1 MRDEISNAEVDRILQ
16 QLRQDQPAAAAD
28 DPVDSILKSLGVEPS
43 AGQGKR
49 RLHQMAQQ
57 AADTAVPAASAANE
71 MSFHPASEPEGP
83 SAAQAQSA
91 PAAEPA
97 PAARK
102 KTEPRPTPAAQ
113 PAPEARKDSQPKPA
127 PTAEPAPA
135 PRQNPKP
142 QPAQPAS
149 PAGVQEIVVD
159 ENFRRFFT
167 QTLDNLE
174 EPTAARSRRKKEEKK
189 EKREKRSLLR
199 RWQERQPGPAPE
211 PEQEQETERRP
222 EPQQSKQE
230 QPPREEARTQQEQ
243 PSPRQENRPAEES
256 PAVQPVSAQPEA
268 PAEQPA
274 PTEEDTAPTRPF
286 EPAQVRTAPAPVRE
300 DTGEFSMALDPGA
313 WSCETEPEPEPEPE
327 SQPLPVEEPTR
338 HLPWEQE
345 EQPEPDDEQDEPDEP
360 EEQEEPEKPR
370 RGLLSRLR
378 LLGSR
383 EEEDEEENESPSDE
397 EPEEEPEEEHGE
409 ESWQELEDYTAP
421 DQAQKVMTDL
431 SAMSLRFVL
440 RAVLTGVLAAALL
453 WMGVGATGLLLL
465 PAVID
470 PAADPLP
477 FLTVNLLLCAAA
489 ALISFSTIKEG
500 LVGLFGRPSADTM
513 PALAALGA
521 LAQALALLLAP
532 SSYDPGLFTL
542 FSGVAVLGL
551 CTNAV
556 GKLVHNQVVLRN
568 FEMASS
574 RVEHWAACMVTDK
587 TRLSAVAR
595 GMDEPDPQLLVSRPT
610 ALVRNFLRH
619 SFSSRAS
626 QLAARQLSY
635 LLLGVAVLCAV
646 VGGFMA
652 KSAAVGVSV
661 LAAALCLGA
670 PFASTLLAAVPSLL
684 MQKSAGKVGAVV
696 PGWDA
701 VEALGRTN
709 MVLVGA
715 KDIFPASSVVLKG
728 IKTFEKERIDLAILY
743 AASILIEGCDTLRDV
758 FSHIIE
764 GRTDI
769 LYPVESMTREVGYGY
784 SAWINEERVL
794 VGNRDMMMRHGLAVP
809 SLDWEARCSKNGER
823 QLLYL
828 AVSGKLFGVFGICY
842 KANPEVQEVLESL
855 NRRGISLLVKSDD
868 CSLTSQL
875 IAQIY
880 QLPEGCVK
888 VLTEAERTALSPEL
902 IFRPESEGVMT
913 HIGSF
918 ASFVGGLRAAEGAA
932 AGEKLAAM
940 VQKGA
945 VVFSCL
951 VALLLTFTGGI
962 IGLALPAVL
971 LYQAAWTVLQLA
983 VPLGKAS

>member
-71 MSFHPASEPEGP
+71 MSFHPASEPEER

-91 PAAEPA
+91 PAVEPA

-102 KTEPRPTPAAQ
+102 KPESRPAPAAQ
-113 PAPEARKDSQPKPA
+113 
-127 PTAEPAPA
+127 PAPA
-135 PRQNPKP
+135 PRQNPEP

-174 EPTAARSRRKKEEKK
+174 EPTAARSRRKKEDKK

-199 RWQERQPGPAPE
+199 RWQERQPEPAPE

-222 EPQQSKQE
+222 EPQQPKQE
-230 QPPREEARTQQEQ
+230 QLPQAEERTQQEQ
-243 PSPRQENRPAEES
+243 PSPRKESRPAEEA

-286 EPAQVRTAPAPVRE
+286 DPAQVRTAPAPVRE

-313 WSCETEPEPEPEPE
+313 WSCEPEPEPEPEPE

-338 HLPWEQE
+338 HLPSEQE
-345 EQPEPDDEQDEPDEP
+345 EQPEPEDEPDEP

-383 EEEDEEENESPSDE
+383 EEEDEEETESPADE

-521 LAQALALLLAP
+521 LVQALALLLAP

>member
-57 AADTAVPAASAANE
+57 AADTAVPAVSAANE
-71 MSFHPASEPEGP
+71 MSFHPASEPEER
-83 SAAQAQSA
+83 SAARAQSA
-91 PAAEPA
+91 PAVEPA

-102 KTEPRPTPAAQ
+102 KTEPRPAPAAQ
-113 PAPEARKDSQPKPA
+113 PAPAARKDPRPKPA
-127 PTAEPAPA
+127 PAAEPALA
-135 PRQNPKP
+135 PRQNPQP
-142 QPAQPAS
+142 QSAPAAS
-149 PAGVQEIVVD
+149 PAGVHEVVVD

-174 EPTAARSRRKKEEKK
+174 EPAAARSRRKKEEKK

-222 EPQQSKQE
+222 EPQQPKEE
-230 QPPREEARTQQEQ
+230 QLPREEERTQQEQ
-243 PSPRQENRPAEES
+243 PSPRQESRPAEEA

-274 PTEEDTAPTRPF
+274 PAEEDTAPTRPF
-286 EPAQVRTAPAPVRE
+286 EPAQVRIAPAPVRE

-313 WSCETEPEPEPEPE
+313 WSCETEPEPESEPE
-327 SQPLPVEEPTR
+327 SQPLPVEKPTR

-345 EQPEPDDEQDEPDEP
+345 ERPEPEEEQDEP

-383 EEEDEEENESPSDE
+383 EEEDEEETESPADE

-409 ESWQELEDYTAP
+409 ESRQELEDYTAP

-470 PAADPLP
+470 PVADPLP

-521 LAQALALLLAP
+521 LAQALTLLLA
-532 SSYDPGLFTL
+532 SSGYDPGLFTL

>member
-1 MRDEISNAEVDRILQ
+1 MREEISNAEVDRILQ
-16 QLRQDQPAAAAD
+16 QLRQEQPSAAAE
-28 DPVDSILKSLGVEPS
+28 DPVESILQSLGVEPT

-49 RLHQMAQQ
+49 RLHEMAQQ
-57 AADTAVPAASAANE
+57 SDAGQVFASAGTASNELSFHRAGEQTVQPVRSVQQPAAAAR
-71 MSFHPASEPEGP
+71 
-83 SAAQAQSA
+83 Q
-91 PAAEPA
+91 EPA
-97 PAARK
+97 PQPKRELAPQPK
-102 KTEPRPTPAAQ
+102 QEPAAQ
-113 PAPEARKDSQPKPA
+113 PKQEPMNQLKQEPMTQPKREPE
-127 PTAEPAPA
+127 PQQEPAP
-135 PRQNPKP
+135 QPKTEEPATGEITLP
-142 QPAQPAS
+142 QPRRN
-149 PAGVQEIVVD
+149 VVVD

-174 EPTAARSRRKKEEKK
+174 EPTAARSRREPAPKK
-189 EKREKRSLLR
+189 EKREKKSLLR
-199 RWQERQPGPAPE
+199 RRREQPKPAEEEWEAE
-211 PEQEQETERRP
+211 PQPQPAVESRP
-222 EPQQSKQE
+222 EPRPAAPQPAPVRQE
-230 QPPREEARTQQEQ
+230 QP
-243 PSPRQENRPAEES
+243 
-256 PAVQPVSAQPEA
+256 
-268 PAEQPA
+268 
-274 PTEEDTAPTRPF
+274 EEDQAPTRPF
-286 EPAQVRTAPAPVRE
+286 ELNGGRPATAPETPAAE
-300 DTGEFSMALDPGA
+300 DTGEFSMPLDQGA
-313 WSCETEPEPEPEPE
+313 WSGDDLH
-327 SQPLPVEEPTR
+327 PLP
-338 HLPWEQE
+338 EQPG
-345 EQPEPDDEQDEPDEP
+345 EQPEPQPAPEPAEEPQTQQEPTVSVVPDEEDEPEEP
-360 EEQEEPEKPR
+360 EEQEEYEEPDDQPR
-370 RGLLSRLR
+370 KKFGHGLLSRLR
-378 LLGSR
+378 LLGSQ
-383 EEEDEEENESPSDE
+383 EEEEPDEE
-397 EPEEEPEEEHGE
+397 EPEEEPEEEEPEDE
-409 ESWQELEDYTAP
+409 ESQDEDREEKWQELEDYTAP
-421 DQAQKVMTDL
+421 DQAQKVMNDL
-431 SAMSLRFVL
+431 SALSLRFVL
-440 RAVLTGVLAAALL
+440 RAVLTGVLAAMLL

-470 PAADPLP
+470 PVGDPLP

-489 ALISFSTIKEG
+489 VLVSFSTIKEG
-500 LVGLFGRPSADTM
+500 VRGLFGEPSADTM
-513 PALAALGA
+513 PALAAIAA
-521 LAQALALLLAP
+521 LVQALVLLLVPAD
-532 SSYDPGLFTL
+532 YDPGLLTL
-542 FSGVAVLGL
+542 FSGIAVLGL

-574 RVEHWAACMVTDK
+574 RIEHWAACMVTDK
-587 TRLSAVAR
+587 SRLSAVAR
-595 GMDEPDPQLLVSRPT
+595 GMDEPEPRLLVSRPT
-610 ALVRNFLRH
+610 ALVRDFLKH

-626 QLAARQLSY
+626 QRTARKLSY
-635 LLLGVAVLCAV
+635 LLLAVAVLCAL

-652 KSAAVGVSV
+652 KSAAIGVSV
-661 LAAALCLGA
+661 LAAVLCLGA

-701 VEALGRTN
+701 VEALGETN

-715 KDIFPASSVVLKG
+715 KDIFPASSIVLKG

-794 VGNRDMMMRHGLAVP
+794 VGNRDMMLRHGLAVP

-842 KANPEVQEVLESL
+842 KANPEVHEVLESL

-868 CSLTSQL
+868 CCVTSQL
-875 IAQIY
+875 ISQIY

-888 VLTEAERTALSPEL
+888 VLSEAERTALSPEL

-932 AGEKLAAM
+932 AGEKLATM
-940 VQKGA
+940 VQKAA

-951 VALLLTFTGGI
+951 VGLLLTITGGI

>member
-57 AADTAVPAASAANE
+57 NADTAVPAASAANE
-71 MSFHPASEPEGP
+71 MSFHPASETEGH
-83 SAAQAQSA
+83 SAARAQSA
-91 PAAEPA
+91 PAVEPA

-102 KTEPRPTPAAQ
+102 KTESRPAPAVQ
-113 PAPEARKDSQPKPA
+113 PAPAARKNPEPKPA
-127 PTAEPAPA
+127 PAADPAPA
-135 PRQNPKP
+135 PRQNPQP
-142 QPAQPAS
+142 QSAPAAS
-149 PAGVQEIVVD
+149 SAGVHEVVVD

-174 EPTAARSRRKKEEKK
+174 EPAAARSRRKKEEKK

-199 RWQERQPGPAPE
+199 RWQERQPEPAPE

-222 EPQQSKQE
+222 EPQQPQQE
-230 QPPREEARTQQEQ
+230 QLPQAEERTQQEQ
-243 PSPRQENRPAEES
+243 PSPRQESRPAEEA

-268 PAEQPA
+268 PAAQPA
-274 PTEEDTAPTRPF
+274 PAEEDTAPTRPF
-286 EPAQVRTAPAPVRE
+286 EPAQVRIAPAPVRE

-313 WSCETEPEPEPEPE
+313 WSCDTEPEPESEPE
-327 SQPLPVEEPTR
+327 SQTLPVEEPTR
-338 HLPWEQE
+338 LLNPEQE
-345 EQPEPDDEQDEPDEP
+345 EQPEPEEEQDEP

-383 EEEDEEENESPSDE
+383 EEEDELEEESESPADE
-397 EPEEEPEEEHGE
+397 EPEEEPGEEHGE

-421 DQAQKVMTDL
+421 DQAQKVMADL

-470 PAADPLP
+470 PVADPLP

-532 SSYDPGLFTL
+532 SGYDPGLFTL

-715 KDIFPASSVVLKG
+715 KDIFPATSVVLKG

-880 QLPEGCVK
+880 HLPEGCVK